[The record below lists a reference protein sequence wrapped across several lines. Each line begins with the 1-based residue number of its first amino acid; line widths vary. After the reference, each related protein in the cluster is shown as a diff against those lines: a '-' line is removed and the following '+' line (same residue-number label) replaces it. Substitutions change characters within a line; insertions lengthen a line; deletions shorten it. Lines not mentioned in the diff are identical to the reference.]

1 MNNIYEYNE
10 TMKMIGEQNAITGLI
25 DDSEKQMIQDVIDA
39 HKNYPEDSNTEIL
52 DYLTLGYILGKRA
65 ERKN

>member
-10 TMKMIGEQNAITGLI
+10 TMKMIGEQNAITSLI

>member
-1 MNNIYEYNE
+1 MRNIYEYNE
-10 TMKMIGEQNAITGLI
+10 TMKMLGKHNVITGLI

-39 HKNYPEDSNTEIL
+39 HKNYPEDSDTEML